1 MTTTKAAPEEKTESR
16 RRRVGGPD
24 LGIIGIRV
32 AAVVSALLLWEVT
45 TVTGIV
51 PPDLLPRPA
60 QVVDVLLRWA
70 AEGVIWPN
78 LASTTYALVAG
89 VVVGTALGTV
99 VAFLLAAVPPLAVAL
114 RPYLVAINGLP
125 RAALA
130 PLFLLWYGVGTTTQ
144 IALAALLIFFHAFL
158 TVYEGLLGVDERML
172 GNLQLLG
179 ARRWQMMR
187 LLYLPVAAYRIVTS
201 LKASI
206 GLGFLGVVVGEYMGA
221 STGLGALLA
230 SARSVSNLDRAVAA
244 LVLIIAVAIVIASL
258 VGALSARFED
268 RALK

>member
-1 MTTTKAAPEEKTESR
+1 MTALTADPDRTGRSR
-16 RRRVGGPD
+16 RGWAARLD
-24 LGIIGIRV
+24 LGIVGIRV
-32 AAVVSALLLWEVT
+32 AAVLLALAAWELT
-45 TVTGIV
+45 TATGLV

-60 QVVDVLLRWA
+60 QVAAVLGDWVA
-70 AEGVIWPN
+70 DGTIWPN
-78 LASTTYALVAG
+78 LGSTTFALVMG
-89 VVVGTALGTV
+89 VLVGTALGTA
-99 VAFLLAAVPPLAVAL
+99 VAFGLAAVPPLAVAL

-130 PLFLLWYGVGTTTQ
+130 PLFLLWYGVGTATQ
-144 IALAALLIFFHAFL
+144 IALATLLIFFHAFL

-172 GNLQLLG
+172 DNLQLLG
-179 ARRWQMMR
+179 ARRWQLLR
-187 LLYLPVAAYRIVTS
+187 ILYLPVATYRIVTS